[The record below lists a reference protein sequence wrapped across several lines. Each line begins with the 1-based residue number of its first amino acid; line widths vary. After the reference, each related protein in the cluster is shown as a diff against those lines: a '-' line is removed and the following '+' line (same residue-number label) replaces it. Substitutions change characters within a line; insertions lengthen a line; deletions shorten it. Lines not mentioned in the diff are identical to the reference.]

1 MTHTPKTTSTSAPV
15 LLDSIAHLLPEHAGA
30 VVVSGSHGGLSAARF
45 VLAQAHRPWVVFF
58 NDAGVGKDEAGIAA
72 LGLLQHEGLAAA
84 AYGHESARIG
94 DAHDGWQHGVL
105 THVNAQALRLGLLVG
120 MAVAE
125 ACVWADPRK
134 NPRPGLG

>member
-1 MTHTPKTTSTSAPV
+1 MTTITRTSVPV

-45 VLAQAHRPWVVFF
+45 VLAQVHGPVVVFF
-58 NDAGVGKDEAGIAA
+58 NDAGVGKDEAGIAG
-72 LGLLQHEGLAAA
+72 LGLLQQAGLAAA

-105 THVNAQALRLGLLVG
+105 THMNAQALRLGLLAG
-120 MAVAE
+120 MTVAE
-125 ACVWADPRK
+125 ACVWADDPRK